1 MVFVPL
7 LKEKKSNLTSC
18 SRGGQGCL
26 LCIKRSQE
34 GKFNVKL

>member
-7 LKEKKSNLTSC
+7 LKEKEYLTGY
-18 SRGGQGCL
+18 SRGGQGSL
-26 LCIKRSQE
+26 LCIKRGQE